1 MFCGREAWSDARVT
15 RGVTRGVSAP
25 GPRVRPRVKVHPGVA
40 AAAVQGHV
48 TAVDQSGIK

>member
-1 MFCGREAWSDARVT
+1 MVR
-15 RGVTRGVSAP
+15 VSAP
-25 GPRVRPRVKVHPGVA
+25 GPRVRRRVRVHPGVA

>member
-1 MFCGREAWSDARVT
+1 MSDLRLGVSGLRV
-15 RGVTRGVSAP
+15 RVSAP
-25 GPRVRPRVKVHPGVA
+25 GPRVRVRVRVA